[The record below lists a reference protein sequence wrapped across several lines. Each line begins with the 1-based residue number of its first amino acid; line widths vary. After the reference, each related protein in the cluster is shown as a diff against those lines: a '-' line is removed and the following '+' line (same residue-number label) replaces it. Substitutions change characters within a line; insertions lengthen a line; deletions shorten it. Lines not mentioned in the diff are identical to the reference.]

1 MTSKEYI
8 AWLKGASMVIKES
21 PTKEQ
26 WKKILKNL
34 TEVKDDADVIVTTKK
49 EELKLNKDNSKFPGK
64 PPEIYM

>member
-8 AWLKGASMVIKES
+8 AWLKGASMVIGES

-34 TEVKDDADVIVTTKK
+34 TEVKDDADINITIK
-49 EELKLNKDNSKFPGK
+49 EGSKLNKDKGFPGK

>member
-26 WKKILKNL
+26 WDKMLKNL
-34 TEVKDDADVIVTTKK
+34 MEVRDDADINITIK
-49 EELKLNKDNSKFPGK
+49 EESKLNKDKKFPGA
-64 PPEIYM
+64 PPDVYM